1 MSHDPHLED
10 LLASFSEASWRRA
23 LHEAYRRGQD
33 AMRRE
38 ILATLQSEIP
48 SQAADQ
54 VDDDDGGRAPRGLAR
69 EVIQMILQEHPNI
82 GTGLV
87 QEQAITLDRR
97 LSPKTVYNELNREKG
112 RLYRLNLGRW
122 SLIPTQQQREDATVP
137 DAFG

>member
-1 MSHDPHLED
+1 MSHDPQLED
-10 LLASFSEASWRRA
+10 LLASFSEASWHRA
-23 LHEAYRRGQD
+23 LREAYRRGQD

-38 ILATLQSEIP
+38 ILAALQSEVP
-48 SQAADQ
+48 SDTAGQ

-69 EVIQMILQEHPNI
+69 EVIQMILHEHPNI

-112 RLYRLNLGRW
+112 RLYRLHLGRW
-122 SLIPTQQQREDATVP
+122 SLIHTQEQREDVTAP
-137 DAFG
+137 EAFG